1 MKSDDNKSNV
11 SWAVVIGLLA
21 CLALIM
27 IIALYAG

>member
-1 MKSDDNKSNV
+1 MKSDDNKQNV

-21 CLALIM
+21 WLALIM

>member
-1 MKSDDNKSNV
+1 MKRDDNKHNV